1 MTRMLLSSLLAA
13 TFFLSSDAI
22 AAAGKSAS
30 ILSVTGEAKV
40 GKEGAWKPA
49 AAGAAITENEF
60 LTLSKD
66 ATAKVKLGDG
76 TEQEFA
82 GKAIIPG
89 RRLVSA
95 KTSAGKLQN
104 LSNAV
109 QSATEAVMGSDPTVA
124 RGGLTRATKIAT
136 SAEDKAKLGS
146 KTGMKWGSDIEG
158 DDPGSTEADYAE
170 QSLRKGDMFLA
181 RSRAQA
187 ILDNK
192 AKSAFEKRRAN
203 YVLAHA
209 FASDAEFTSALKKIE
224 LVIAPPEVKGG
235 ETAELVRAH
244 RSGALVLRGQIMTQ
258 LGDAS
263 KAKESFAE
271 ALKIAQTG
279 DPKTEPVTVAQANF
293 FLGVI
298 ALESGSDCTGPAEKK
313 AQCEADSLDLAK
325 KHFGVLTKE
334 KTQEEKQLAVTAE
347 ELLASAAPASA
358 PK

>member
-1 MTRMLLSSLLAA
+1 MTRMLSSLVAVSLLLSPAA
-13 TFFLSSDAI
+13 F
-22 AAAGKSAS
+22 AAAKSAS
-30 ILSVTGEAKV
+30 IVTVQGEAKV

-49 AAGAAITENEF
+49 SAGAAISENEF

-66 ATAKVKLGDG
+66 ASVKVKLGDG
-76 TEQEFA
+76 TEAEFT

-124 RGGLTRATKIAT
+124 RGGLTRATKVAT
-136 SAEDKAKLGS
+136 TAEDKAKLGAKGS
-146 KTGMKWGSDIEG
+146 MKWGSDIEE
-158 DDPGSTEADYAE
+158 PAAGSTEADFAE
-170 QSLRKGDMFLA
+170 QDLRKGDMFGA

-192 AKSAFEKRRAN
+192 VKSAYEKRRAN
-203 YVLAHA
+203 YVLAHVS
-209 FASDAEFTSALKKIE
+209 ASDAEFTAALKKID
-224 LVIAPPEVKGG
+224 LVAAVADEKGG
-235 ETAELVRAH
+235 ETAEMVRAH

-258 LGDAS
+258 LGDSA

-271 ALKIAQTG
+271 ALKIAQDG
-279 DPKTEPVTVAQANF
+279 DPKSEPVTAAQANF
-293 FLGVI
+293 FLGAMAV
-298 ALESGSDCTGPAEKK
+298 ESLANCSGDKK
-313 AQCEADSLDLAK
+313 AACETENLEIAK
-325 KHFGVLTKE
+325 KHFAGLTKE

-347 ELLASAAPASA
+347 ELLASVSA

>member
-1 MTRMLLSSLLAA
+1 MTRMLSSVFAATLLLSSTTFAA
-13 TFFLSSDAI
+13 TPA
-22 AAAGKSAS
+22 KSAS
-30 ILSVTGEAKV
+30 IVSVTGEAKV

-49 AAGAAITENEF
+49 AAGAAINETDF

-66 ATAKVKLGDG
+66 ASAKIKLGDG
-76 TEQEFA
+76 TEQEFT

-124 RGGLTRATKIAT
+124 RGGLTRASKVAT
-136 SAEDKAKLGS
+136 SSEDKAKLGG
-146 KTGMKWGSDIEG
+146 KNGMKWGSEIEEETQ
-158 DDPGSTEADYAE
+158 SSSEADYAE

-192 AKSAFEKRRAN
+192 SKSSFEKRRAN
-203 YVLAHA
+203 YVLAHVSA
-209 FASDAEFTSALKKIE
+209 ADAEFTTALKKID
-224 LVIAPPEVKGG
+224 LVTAAADEKTG
-235 ETAELVRAH
+235 ETSEMVRAH

-258 LGDAS
+258 LGDSA
-263 KAKESFAE
+263 KAKEAFAE
-271 ALKIAQTG
+271 ALTIAQTG
-279 DPKTEPVTVAQANF
+279 NPATEPVTVAQANF
-293 FLGVI
+293 FLGAM
-298 ALESGSDCTGPAEKK
+298 ALEAIGDCTGAKK
-313 AQCEADSLDLAK
+313 AQCETDNLDLAR
-325 KHFGVLTKE
+325 KHFGSLTKD
-334 KTQEEKQLAVTAE
+334 KTQEEKQLALTAD
-347 ELLASAAPASA
+347 ELLASSGPA